1 MQPST
6 SLRLSFGQLSLLDIA
21 KARVEG
27 KIIAKVTS
35 RNLDV
40 TIEINLI
47 KETDAILPQNSYGL
61 TKYVSELLL
70 QDFSKSNSF
79 LNLCIGRIFSFYH
92 DTQKPP
98 FLYPNLKKRFE
109 TEDLNA
115 PFVLYGANST
125 RDFLPAEEVCSIII
139 KIVDK
144 RAKGVVN
151 IASGKPIKIID
162 FVKKIAPVNLNFKIN
177 SEEKTNHLNADITLL
192 NSIIE
197 NE

>member
-1 MQPST
+1 MSNFIK
-6 SLRLSFGQLSLLDIA
+6 SSILRRISGN
-21 KARVEG
+21 VG
-27 KIIAKVTS
+27 
-35 RNLDV
+35 
-40 TIEINLI
+40 
-47 KETDAILPQNSYGL
+47 
-61 TKYVSELLL
+61 
-70 QDFSKSNSF
+70 SNSF